1 MKDEDKKKNDKPTA
15 RPIVYFKD
23 FEKRFDD
30 LLTKNRT
37 PRAESTIQTATEDTH
52 RSHTVPEELS
62 MMTTAKKR

>member
-37 PRAESTIQTATEDTH
+37 PRAESTIQTGTDTQ

-62 MMTTAKKR
+62 RMTTAKKR

>member
-1 MKDEDKKKNDKPTA
+1 MKDEKALKDAKPTA

-37 PRAESTIQTATEDTH
+37 PRAESTI
-52 RSHTVPEELS
+52 
-62 MMTTAKKR
+62 